1 MSSRL
6 RTPPCLWPPLLAVL
20 LVPLASRG
28 QSLPAHEV
36 KPIVLILLDT
46 SGSMEYDADQ
56 PGVETGDNDG
66 SLTPPTCAGV
76 GNSGKSR
83 YIVATEVLTGTF
95 GDYQCVLEDRSNNSV
110 PPCPREDCPYPVPHV
125 VPLGTQ
131 AADGLIDRNAYDFK
145 FGVMTFDTKA
155 SPATNENGGYSYGPE
170 QGVNYGARNATA
182 PTGPMVTPSA
192 SDDPADVFA
201 RNQEVQAS
209 IRSAIPVGGTP
220 IAPLLY
226 DARYFFQSDPS
237 ILNDPFRTCRP
248 KSVVL
253 ITDGRANL
261 GEGSN
266 PYQDSVREAQMLRD
280 MGVSVYVIG
289 FKLADGV
296 SSLAEAIATNNGSL
310 DLPYFRADNSVDL
323 VKAFSQILGNL
334 AVATQSRTRVVVT
347 SETGNPLDVQYQFN
361 AAHAKVPYPGGSGF
375 VPGLRQ
381 GIIERSVYQC
391 GVNEARPNEA
401 GLALVQRISDL
412 LNARQDTDRDLFT
425 WIGGVRE
432 RFEAQNPNLT
442 AAALGAPAPGQPV
455 PDFSR
460 DPLTG
465 LCRSGFLSGS
475 YDQKIA
481 AWRQNLIDYVR
492 AADASCRAGYK
503 TGASDHGSPVIQG
516 RLQDMDLMIPSFRL
530 FRDQIATRDVVL
542 YLPTHDGILHAFRVD
557 RPNGAVEDPDWGR
570 ELWGFIPNHL
580 LTSLQQLP
588 DGKRTVLDGSPVLK
602 DIILSRTRSTL
613 DTESASA
620 WRSILLVGDRE
631 GGRGLS
637 ALDVTD
643 NRRDYWQVL
652 WEVSATKG
660 RCLAGFPT
668 CNPGGPA
675 LFQNDFSLLG
685 WSFGRPEMG
694 VVQVCPGGA
703 SSCLQG
709 NLEEVA
715 VAVVPG
721 GSGKDLAAGSGRVLY
736 VIRLD
741 TGEKMA
747 EFRSGQANVDSSC
760 AGTNQS
766 IDSDLVGNVT
776 CFSTFPGTYLSR
788 CFVGDKAGRLWRL
801 EIGSP
806 GIPNWN
812 LALFYDPYASISPL
826 PALDDPRRAPAYEAP
841 SVAIQPGTGRL
852 VIVYGA
858 GDMDHLDDT
867 TQISFVASLQES
879 IEQWPLTPVP
889 DRTCSPWNDDVC
901 RKVHAGRGM
910 QVGPTVLWKKFLG
923 YDASWNLEP
932 GSLPGERLMG
942 APVIFGSGA
951 YFTTFTPSLDN
962 PCLAGIGRIYGAVF
976 DRHDATCQDLVGLL
990 PDPNDPFHYLVS
1002 SRLGETTNA
1011 GAIPFGL
1018 TVVTRP
1024 ACIQGA
1030 SIASSPPPSGGS
1042 VAPFGSF
1049 AAPAPTLVVQT
1060 GVSTEP
1066 PSEQPTQGTTT
1077 RMIHQVT
1084 RALRKAMESLSVS
1097 SWGILQD

>member
-1 MSSRL
+1 MKPLFAPLPWFLSL
-6 RTPPCLWPPLLAVL
+6 GALLWPGT
-20 LVPLASRG
+20 SRP

-36 KPIVLILLDT
+36 KPIVLLLIDT

-83 YIVATEVLTGTF
+83 FIVAVEVLTGNF
-95 GDYQCVLEDRSNNSV
+95 ANYQCLLEDRSNNSV

-131 AADGLIDRNAYDFK
+131 AVDGLIDRNAYDFK
-145 FGVMTFDTKA
+145 FGVMMFDTKA
-155 SPATNENGGYSYGPE
+155 SPATNEAGGYSYGPE

-182 PTGPMVTPSA
+182 PTGPMVLPSA

-209 IRSAIPVGGTP
+209 ILSAIPVGGTP

-226 DARYFFQSDPS
+226 DARYFFQNDPS

-261 GEGSN
+261 GEAST
-266 PYQDSVREAQMLRD
+266 PYQDSVREAQLLRE

-296 SSLAEAIATNNGSL
+296 SSLAEAIATNNGTL

-347 SETGNPLDVQYQFN
+347 AETGNPLDVQYQFN
-361 AAHAKVPYPGGSGF
+361 AAHAKVPYAGGSGF

-391 GVNEARPNEA
+391 GVNEAKPNEA

-412 LNARQDTDRDLFT
+412 LNARLDTDRDLFT
-425 WIGGVRE
+425 WIAGARE
-432 RFEAQNPNLT
+432 RFEVSNPNLT
-442 AAALGAPAPGQPV
+442 AAALGVPAPGQPV

-460 DPLTG
+460 DATTG

-475 YDQKIA
+475 YEQKA
-481 AWRQNLIDYVR
+481 ATWRQNLIDYVR
-492 AADASCRAGYK
+492 ASDMSCRAGYK
-503 TGASDHGSPVIQG
+503 TGASDHGTPVVQG

-530 FRDQIATRDVVL
+530 FRDQIATRDILL

-580 LTSLQQLP
+580 LTSLQSLP
-588 DGKRTVLDGSPVLK
+588 DGKRTVLDGTPVLK
-602 DIILSRTRSTL
+602 DIILSRTRTSL
-613 DTESASA
+613 GLEGASA

-631 GGRGLS
+631 GGRGLA

-643 NRRDYWQVL
+643 NRRDYWSVL
-652 WEVSATKG
+652 WEVSATSG

-675 LFQNDFSLLG
+675 LFQNDFSRLG

-694 VVQVCPGGA
+694 VVQVCPGGTA
-703 SSCLQG
+703 SCLQSS
-709 NLEEVA
+709 LEEVA
-715 VAVVPG
+715 VAVLPG
-721 GSGKDLAAGSGRVLY
+721 GSGKDLAPGTGRVLY
-736 VIRLD
+736 VVRLD
-741 TGEKMA
+741 TGEKLA
-747 EFRSGQANVDSSC
+747 EFRSGQPNVDSSC
-760 AGTNQS
+760 AGTSQL
-766 IDSDLVGNVT
+766 IDADLVGHVT
-776 CFSTFPGTYLSR
+776 CYSTFPGTFLSR
-788 CFVGDKAGRLWRL
+788 CFLGDAAGRLWRL

-812 LALFYDPYASISPL
+812 LTLFYDPYASISPPL
-826 PALDDPRRAPAYEAP
+826 ALDDPRRAPAYEAP
-841 SVAIQPGTGRL
+841 ALALQPGTNRL
-852 VIVYGA
+852 VVIYGG

-867 TQISFVASLQES
+867 TQVSFVASLQES
-879 IEQWPLTPVP
+879 VEQWPLSPAP
-889 DRTCSPWNDDVC
+889 DRTCAPWNDEVC
-901 RKVHAGRGM
+901 RKVYASRGM

-923 YDASWNLEP
+923 RDSSLNLEP
-932 GSLPGERLMG
+932 GALPGERLMG
-942 APVIFGSGA
+942 SPVVYGGGA
-951 YFTTFTPSLDN
+951 YFTTFAPSLDN
-962 PCLAGIGRIYGAVF
+962 PCLAGVGRLYGVAF

-990 PDPNDPFHYLVS
+990 PDPNNPLLSVVS
-1002 SRLGETTNA
+1002 SRLGEATNA
-1011 GAIPFGL
+1011 GAIPYGL
-1018 TVVTRP
+1018 TVTSRP
-1024 ACIQGA
+1024 ACIQGS
-1030 SIASSPPPSGGS
+1030 SIRSSPPPSGGS
-1042 VAPFGSF
+1042 LASFASF
-1049 AAPAPTLVVQT
+1049 AAPKPTLVVQT
-1060 GVSTEP
+1060 GVATEP

-1077 RMIHQVT
+1077 RMIQQLT
-1084 RALRKAMESLSVS
+1084 RTLRRAMESLSVS
-1097 SWGILQD
+1097 SWGVLQD